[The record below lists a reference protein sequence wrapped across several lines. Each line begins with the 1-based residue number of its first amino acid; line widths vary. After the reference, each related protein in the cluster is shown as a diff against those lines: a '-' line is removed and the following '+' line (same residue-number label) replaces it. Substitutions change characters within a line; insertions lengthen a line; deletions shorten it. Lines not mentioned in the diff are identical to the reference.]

1 MSANFSNFYKQQ
13 AFTVIYSKVLSL
25 LNEFTVKP
33 VVKILPANAR
43 DMGLIPGLGR
53 SHMPLSKLGPHP

>member
-53 SHMPLSKLGPHP
+53 SHMPLSKLSPHP